1 MPLLHLKDKDKAAP
15 PETDEGKVART
26 SFKEVGSGGLDFPAI
41 LKAAASAGVSHLF
54 VEQDQ
59 TPGDPIASLKQSY
72 DYLSKLA

>member
-1 MPLLHLKDKDKAAP
+1 
-15 PETDEGKVART
+15 VART

-59 TPGDPIASLKQSY
+59 TPGDPTASLRQSFQ
-72 DYLSKLA
+72 YLQTVRV